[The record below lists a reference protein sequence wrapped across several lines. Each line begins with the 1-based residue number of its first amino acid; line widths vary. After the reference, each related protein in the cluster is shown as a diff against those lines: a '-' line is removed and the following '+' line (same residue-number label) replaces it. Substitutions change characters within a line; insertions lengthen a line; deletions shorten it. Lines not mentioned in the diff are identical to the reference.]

1 MRIRRIFWMCRIY
14 FGVQNSL
21 GYGYVEFWNGW
32 QCNLLKAAPPSG
44 DSKNNFFR
52 NFSRKK
58 CREYVQ
64 HALVFVREPD
74 SDTQHSNTKPN
85 ENLNY
90 VFFREKINQCRI
102 SLRLFNLERVFLH
115 FQAEKTHRVVSHE
128 YINCGKNYAENTKN
142 HFLLTWWI
150 GNGDL
155 SHCRDLPYV
164 RHVVF
169 FRLFPW
175 INFRFVQNMPR
186 DCKISWA
193 RWQMNFKC
201 FCCLFFRSKNLGRRW
216 RVWHAILV
224 C

>member
-1 MRIRRIFWMCRIY
+1 M
-14 FGVQNSL
+14 
-21 GYGYVEFWNGW
+21 
-32 QCNLLKAAPPSG
+32 
-44 DSKNNFFR
+44 
-52 NFSRKK
+52 
-58 CREYVQ
+58 
-64 HALVFVREPD
+64 EPD
-74 SDTQHSNTKPN
+74 SDTDHSNTKPN

-115 FQAEKTHRVVSHE
+115 FQAEKNALSCFTWI
-128 YINCGKNYAENTKN
+128 YKLWQKLCGIIQRIIF
-142 HFLLTWWI
+142 HLTWWI

-186 DCKISWA
+186 SVKSVELVDKWILSVFVVFFFSPKILA
-193 RWQMNFKC
+193 GAEEFGT
-201 FCCLFFRSKNLGRRW
+201 LFSFVKKS
-216 RVWHAILV
+216 V
-224 C
+224 